1 MLSWWYNCT
10 RNTSCIYYPKKNF
23 LKLDE
28 NSSWND
34 KKFIPHYV
42 YFDHIITFFQICKQ
56 MCAYIRICHPINLCV
71 YFPQFK
77 TFQVALVMKNLA
89 ANAGDTRDAIS
100 VPGLG
105 RSSTVGN
112 GNPLQYL
119 AWKIPWAEEPGR
131 LQSTGLQRV
140 RHVWVTEHTHTQVHN
155 IFVEPDT
162 GILPVNNTAMV
173 LSLLDFVVFEG
184 VKSVLNKQ
192 WQNPKFLVREI
203 LNVGSMRVV
212 TEGK

>member
-56 MCAYIRICHPINLCV
+56 ICAYIRICHPINLCV
-71 YFPQFK
+71 YFPQFT
-77 TFQVALVMKNLA
+77 TFQVSLVIKNLA
-89 ANAGDTRDAIS
+89 ANAEDTRDAIS

-112 GNPLQYL
+112 GNPLQYSCL
-119 AWKIPWAEEPGR
+119 KNSMGRGAWQATIHRATKSQTCLSDWA
-131 LQSTGLQRV
+131 
-140 RHVWVTEHTHTQVHN
+140 HTYPSSYYIYWARYRYFTCEQHSYG
-155 IFVEPDT
+155 P
-162 GILPVNNTAMV
+162 
-173 LSLLDFVVFEG
+173 
-184 VKSVLNKQ
+184 
-192 WQNPKFLVREI
+192 
-203 LNVGSMRVV
+203 
-212 TEGK
+212 